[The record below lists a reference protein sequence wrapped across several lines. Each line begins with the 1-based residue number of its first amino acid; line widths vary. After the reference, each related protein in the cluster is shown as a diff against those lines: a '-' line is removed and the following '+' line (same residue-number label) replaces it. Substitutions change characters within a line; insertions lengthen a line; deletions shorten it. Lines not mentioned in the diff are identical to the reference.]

1 MGYVLTAVFFA
12 VAGIVAGY
20 AFRGREVRALRALN
34 AMAQGSVSQ
43 VADSLK
49 KMI

>member
-1 MGYVLTAVFFA
+1 VGYVLTAVFFA

-20 AFRGREVRALRALN
+20 AFRGREVRARALN